1 MTGYIYTAVWL
12 LLAAYM
18 IYVTVKR
25 YRTPIM
31 FILSGF
37 MVFLAVW
44 ELVNVLTPVDLKAGV
59 YGWVYRGVALVVL
72 VLCLVWYFVL
82 RNRN

>member
-44 ELVNVLTPVDLKAGV
+44 ELVNVLTPVDLKAGG
-59 YGWVYRGVALVVL
+59 YGWVYRGIALVVL
-72 VLCLVWYFVL
+72 VLCLIWYFVL

>member
-1 MTGYIYTAVWL
+1 MTGYIYIAVWL

-59 YGWVYRGVALVVL
+59 YGWVYRGIALVVL
-72 VLCLVWYFVL
+72 VLCLIWYFVL

>member
-1 MTGYIYTAVWL
+1 MTRYIYTAVWL

-59 YGWVYRGVALVVL
+59 YGWVYRGIALVVL
-72 VLCLVWYFVL
+72 VLCLIWYFVL

>member
-59 YGWVYRGVALVVL
+59 DGWSCRGIALVVL
-72 VLCLVWYFVL
+72 VLCLIWYFVL

>member
-12 LLAAYM
+12 LFAAYM
-18 IYVTVKR
+18 IYGTVQR

-44 ELVNVLTPVDLKAGV
+44 EFVNVLTPVDLKAGV
-59 YGWVYRGVALVVL
+59 YGWVYRGIALVVL
-72 VLCLVWYFVL
+72 VLCLIWYFVL

>member
-18 IYVTVKR
+18 LYVTVKR

-59 YGWVYRGVALVVL
+59 YGWVYRGIALVVL
-72 VLCLVWYFVL
+72 VLCLIWYFVL

>member
-18 IYVTVKR
+18 NYVTVKR

-59 YGWVYRGVALVVL
+59 YGWVYRGIALVVL
-72 VLCLVWYFVL
+72 VLCLIWYFVL

>member
-37 MVFLAVW
+37 VVFLAVW

-59 YGWVYRGVALVVL
+59 YGWVYRGIALVVL
-72 VLCLVWYFVL
+72 VLCLIWYFVL

>member
-59 YGWVYRGVALVVL
+59 YGWVYRGIALVVL
-72 VLCLVWYFVL
+72 VLCLIWYFVL

>member
-18 IYVTVKR
+18 IFVTVKR

-59 YGWVYRGVALVVL
+59 YGWVYRGIALVVL
-72 VLCLVWYFVL
+72 VLCLIWYFVL

>member
-72 VLCLVWYFVL
+72 VLCLIWYFVL

>member
-59 YGWVYRGVALVVL
+59 YGWIYRGIALVVL
-72 VLCLVWYFVL
+72 VLCLIWYFVL

>member
-25 YRTPIM
+25 YRTPLM
-31 FILSGF
+31 FSLSGF
-37 MVFLAVW
+37 RVFLAV
-44 ELVNVLTPVDLKAGV
+44 
-59 YGWVYRGVALVVL
+59 
-72 VLCLVWYFVL
+72 
-82 RNRN
+82 

>member
-59 YGWVYRGVALVVL
+59 YGWVYRGIALVVL